1 MIRHGPSRFRWN
13 CRVSCRAV
21 VLLVLLAS
29 IFRVWPVVHA
39 EAFPQ
44 TIYIDANNVGDSD
57 EDGSHGHP
65 FDKIQ
70 EGVDAASPGDTVT
83 VAPGTYYEEV
93 VFSRNKSRISLVG
106 EGEAVIDGEGRRNGI
121 RVGVHLRLA
130 FPPEYLDNVTI
141 TGFTVRNCVKGITL
155 MRCRHTCLR
164 NNTMVGNLYNFAD
177 YSYQVNDV
185 DTSNTANGKPIY
197 YWVSEHDKQV
207 PSDAGYVGL
216 VNCRNIIV
224 KDLKLSNN
232 GQGVLLKNTTFS
244 RIENVSVFNNQDG
257 IYLELESTNNTIICN
272 TVSNNTLIGIY
283 LSTSSDNIVSGNMIT
298 NNSYGVYLTTSYGTY
313 ATLRDTLNNVVVDN
327 HIEGHWKGVVL
338 YGHGH
343 NIITDNVV
351 KGNEILN
358 NTIGIS
364 TYLSA
369 FNLIYHNN
377 LVNNT
382 NQVEYYESE
391 NIWDYMGE
399 GNYWS
404 DYDGADLDGDGFGD
418 TSYVIDQENRDN
430 FPLMGLFKSF
440 KIVWDETTY
449 FLDTISSSVVSSFGF
464 SQPEKLVAF
473 DASTE
478 GDEMSF
484 CRVTLPEVVLGG
496 PYHVLVGGSQ
506 AAYLIENSNGT
517 HAFLH
522 FMYFGSDVRVEIFG
536 ETVIPE
542 FSLVFLLPFLMVVTL
557 FVVFLQRKH
566 LLKGKVDL

>member
-1 MIRHGPSRFRWN
+1 MDPIGPFRFKRDLRAF
-13 CRVSCRAV
+13 CKAV

-29 IFRVWPVVHA
+29 VFRLSVAYA
-39 EAFPQ
+39 EVSPQ
-44 TIYIDANNVGDSD
+44 TIYVDVSNLGDPY

-83 VAPGTYYEEV
+83 VAPGIYYEEV
-93 VFSRNKSRISLVG
+93 VFSKNKSRISLIG
-106 EGEAVIDGEGRRNGI
+106 EEGAVIDGEGRGNGI

-155 MRCRHTCLR
+155 MRCRHTRLR
-164 NNTMVGNLYNFAD
+164 NNTIVGNLYNFAD
-177 YSYQVNDV
+177 YSYQVNNA
-185 DTSNTANGKPIY
+185 DTSNTVNGKPIY
-197 YWVSEHDKQV
+197 YWVNEHEKQV
-207 PSDAGYVGL
+207 PLDAGYVGL
-216 VNCRNIIV
+216 VGCRNIIV

-257 IYLELESTNNTIICN
+257 IYLELESTNNTVVGN

-327 HIEGHWKGVVL
+327 NIEGHWKGLVL

-343 NIITDNVV
+343 NIITDNIV

-391 NIWDYMGE
+391 NTWDYMEE

-449 FLDTISSSVVSSFGF
+449 ILDTISSSVVSSFGF
-464 SQPEKLVAF
+464 SQPEKSVAF

-542 FSLVFLLPFLMVVTL
+542 FSLVFLLPFLMIATL